1 VAGAGKVKDGGL
13 RGAAGT
19 LPAMSGLFRRRQDP
33 PATPPSQPAPAAPPE
48 AGAGDGSQTIWVTG
62 NRQHDTDRIRLLV
75 DSLRELSSAADP
87 DSLLVNMVDRAV
99 ALVGA
104 ERGLLFTPGPDGSPE
119 VRVARAAGRS
129 DLPRGAAWSTQV
141 VQSVLGGGRP
151 VCQKVGEDT
160 DFDPSRS
167 MIDLNIRAVMCV
179 PLMARERRLG
189 VLMVDTRAS
198 TRTFSRGDLR
208 WFEALADMLAI
219 VWTNREAEEERLLA
233 QQAKRDLLVAR
244 RIQSNLLPER
254 PLVAAGYSMCGR
266 VLPADETGGDYF
278 DFFRTRDN
286 KLAMAAGDVSGHGI
300 GSAQIMAAAR
310 AYLRAY
316 CQNSSSPRDILR
328 RVNRSLGGD
337 IAADMFMSM
346 FLCVLDPN
354 TRDFSYANAGHT
366 RPVLLHGATLETE
379 DYRVT
384 GVALGVEP
392 ETDYEERG
400 PFRLERG
407 DTVVM
412 FSDGLSELRRGDEQ
426 YGRARVIESIRRHG
440 RLPAEGLLE
449 AIFADGLAWSG
460 EGGAVE
466 NKDDVTV
473 AVLRADA

>member
-1 VAGAGKVKDGGL
+1 
-13 RGAAGT
+13 
-19 LPAMSGLFRRRQDP
+19 MSGLFRRRQDSPETPPVPAPTP
-33 PATPPSQPAPAAPPE
+33 PAE
-48 AGAGDGSQTIWVTG
+48 ASSSDGSQTIWVTG
-62 NRQHDTDRIRLLV
+62 NRQRDTDRIRLLV
-75 DSLRELSSAADP
+75 DSLREVSSAADH
-87 DSLLVNMVDRAV
+87 DTLLVNMVDRAV

-104 ERGLLFTPGPDGSPE
+104 ERGLLFTPGPDGRPE
-119 VRVARAAGRS
+119 ARVARTADGR
-129 DLPRGAAWSTQV
+129 DLPRGAAFSTQV
-141 VQSVLGGGRP
+141 VQGVLAGGKA

-179 PLMARERRLG
+179 PLVARDKRLG

-208 WFEALADMLAI
+208 YFEALADMLAI
-219 VWTNREAEEERLLA
+219 VWTNREAEDERLLA

-244 RIQSNLLPER
+244 RIQANLLPER

-286 KLAMAAGDVSGHGI
+286 KLAMAVGDVSGHGI

-346 FLCVLDPN
+346 FVCVIDPN
-354 TRDFSYANAGHT
+354 TRDFFYANAGHT
-366 RPVLLHGATLETE
+366 RPVLLHGASLEAE

-384 GVALGVEP
+384 GVALGVEA

-412 FSDGLSELRRGDEQ
+412 FSDGLTELRRGDEQ
-426 YGRARVIESIRRHG
+426 YGRAQVIASIRRHG
-440 RLPAEGLLE
+440 RLPAEGLLDG
-449 AIFADGLAWSG
+449 ILNDGLAWA
-460 EGGAVE
+460 GGSEAE
-466 NKDDVTV
+466 HKDDVTV